1 MIDNENE
8 FFEDIKT
15 DNFEEENI
23 SSSGINYGQHTEKTG
38 TKNIL
43 IAISAGA
50 VVAAVLVLLLS
61 SGKKSSDVNN
71 LAEIPTISQSSEP
84 IKIEPIADIPENVF
98 ENANIYEN
106 PTILDVTEK
115 EVTTPQ
121 KIIIKPSQPAKL
133 PKKAVKKATPVKKVQ
148 PQTKVTNKVES
159 KVEEKKPVITSYKEE
174 KFVETKTNI
183 PGEVELSLTPSPL
196 KKSTPGI
203 WNIQL
208 VSTSTETAAITEWE
222 NLSKK
227 YPSILAGHSHT
238 INKTDVNG
246 KTYYRLRVSNLSTSE
261 EATKICNQLK
271 AYKVSCF
278 VVK

>member
-8 FFEDIKT
+8 FFEDIKN

-23 SSSGINYGQHTEKTG
+23 SSSGINYGQHTEKNG

-71 LAEIPTISQSSEP
+71 LAEIPTISQPSEP
-84 IKIEPIADIPENVF
+84 IKIEPITDTPENIF
-98 ENANIYEN
+98 ENTSIYEN
-106 PTILDVTEK
+106 PTILDVSEK

-148 PQTKVTNKVES
+148 SQPKVETKVEV
-159 KVEEKKPVITSYKEE
+159 KKPTITSYKEE
-174 KFVETKTNI
+174 KFVETKTGI

-196 KKSTPGI
+196 KKSTGI

-208 VSTSTETAAITEWE
+208 VSTSTETAAKTEWE
-222 NLSKK
+222 TLSKK
-227 YPSILAGHSHT
+227 YPSILGGHSHT